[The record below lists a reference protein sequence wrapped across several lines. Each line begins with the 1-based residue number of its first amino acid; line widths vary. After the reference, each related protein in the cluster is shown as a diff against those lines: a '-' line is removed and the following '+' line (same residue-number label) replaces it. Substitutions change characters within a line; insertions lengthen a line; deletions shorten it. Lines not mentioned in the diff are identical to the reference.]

1 MSFEKLKEKVLSGFL
16 DIGSKHN
23 GNPAHNDLIRAVGK
37 RHKVGFFESIHK
49 LLMRSSVEEEETC
62 NALWEHNL
70 ISFNDGKTGDEY
82 TRNNVGSLNELYKK
96 LNIK

>member
-1 MSFEKLKEKVLSGFL
+1 MSFKKLKEKVLSGSL

-49 LLMRSSVEEEETC
+49 LLIRSSVEKEETC
-62 NALWEHNL
+62 NVLWEYNL
-70 ISFNDGKTGDEY
+70 ISFKDRETGDEY
-82 TRNNVGSLNELYKK
+82 TRNNIGSLNDLYKK